1 MSVSEPATAEA
12 VPNLTRR
19 REIGLARREKTRQRL
34 LTAAARVLAEHGEK
48 KARIDD
54 FVQAAGVARGT
65 FYNYYGTVSELV
77 EDLWACIGHDPF
89 FAIQQACAQIASPAE
104 RLIATA
110 RLVLDV
116 AGEDEAWGWVVYAM
130 SFSEETLNDEL
141 LSFPR
146 PLLEA
151 GRDNGEFTF
160 GDIVAANDLT
170 VSTIRGAL
178 YRVLRDGRADDYS
191 VAISELLLM
200 ALGVRGDDAA
210 RIAGRPLPVLEPV
223 PERMLKETRS

>member
-1 MSVSEPATAEA
+1 MAVSESAGSEV
-12 VPNLTRR
+12 VPNLARR

-34 LTAAARVLAEHGEK
+34 LTAAAQVLAEHGEK

-65 FYNYYGTVSELV
+65 FYNYYRTVSELV

-89 FAIQQACAQIASPAE
+89 LAIQQACAKIVSPAE
-104 RLIATA
+104 RLIATT

-116 AGEDEAWGWVVYAM
+116 ADEDEAWGWVVYSM

-146 PLLEA
+146 PVLEA
-151 GRDNGEFTF
+151 GREGGEFRF
-160 GDIVAANDLT
+160 NDIVAANDLT

-178 YRVLRDGRADDYS
+178 YRVLREKRADDYS
-191 VAISELLLM
+191 VAVSELLLA
-200 ALGVRGDDAA
+200 ALGMHTDDAA
-210 RIAGRPLPVLEPV
+210 RITRLALPALEKGPA
-223 PERMLKETRS
+223 RTLKKADS